1 MFSYE
6 LAHIET
12 ANNPVKSL
20 RQWRD
25 TTNAQDAAA
34 LRTVYDYES
43 FERDVLRDIPGDH
56 LIRLLQRAHLVDRY
70 ATYVGARLDG
80 GLVLYKPRHLGS
92 ASGTSTSHPTKKAA
106 S

>member
-6 LAHIET
+6 LACIET
-12 ANNPVKSL
+12 AKNPVQSR
-20 RQWRD
+20 RQRRD
-25 TTNAQDAAA
+25 TNQAQDVAAP
-34 LRTVYDYES
+34 RTVYDSES
-43 FERDVLRDIPGDH
+43 FEQDVLRDIPGDH

-70 ATYVGARLDG
+70 ATYVGTRWDD

-92 ASGTSTSHPTKKAA
+92 ASGTSTSHPTKEAA